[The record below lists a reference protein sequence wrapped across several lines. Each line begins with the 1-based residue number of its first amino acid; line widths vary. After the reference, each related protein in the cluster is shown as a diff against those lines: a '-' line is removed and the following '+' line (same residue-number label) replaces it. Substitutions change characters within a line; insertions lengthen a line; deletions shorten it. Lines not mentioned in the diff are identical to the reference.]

1 MAKRKKIT
9 VTWWKKKTWK
19 TFSQFI
25 RLRDAIAT
33 TQGPHTV
40 KCCSCGKP
48 YPAFGI
54 GCAQAGHFVP
64 GRRNTILF
72 DERCVNAQCYNCNV
86 TLKGN
91 WPGYYVFMLEKYDL
105 ETIDE
110 LLILAK
116 QIRKFTTD
124 ELDELNQH
132 YIDEIEALKNRPK
145 VNILERRKVAI
156 PPQERKVEE

>member
-1 MAKRKKIT
+1 MAKRKKKT
-9 VTWWKKKTWK
+9 VTWWKKKVWK
-19 TFSQFI
+19 AFSQYI

-33 TQGPHTV
+33 TQGQHAV
-40 KCCSCGKP
+40 KCCSCGRP

-64 GRRNTILF
+64 GRRNSILF

-91 WPGYYVFMLEKYDL
+91 WPGYYTFMLDKYGI

-110 LLILAK
+110 LLMKAK
-116 QIRKFTTD
+116 QIRKFTID
-124 ELDELNQH
+124 ELEELNVH
-132 YIDEIEALKNRPK
+132 YLDEIEALKNRPK
-145 VNILERRKVAI
+145 VDILERRKVAI
-156 PPQERKVEE
+156 PPQE

>member
-1 MAKRKKIT
+1 MAKAKKKT
-9 VTWWKKKTWK
+9 VTWWKKKVWK

-33 TQGPHTV
+33 TQSQHTV
-40 KCCSCGKP
+40 KCCSCGRP

-91 WPGYYVFMLEKYDL
+91 WPGYYAFMLERYDL

-110 LLILAK
+110 LLILAR

-132 YIDEIEALKNRPK
+132 YLAEIESLKSQPK
-145 VNILERRKVAI
+145 PDILKRKKAAISLEER
-156 PPQERKVEE
+156 E